1 MNLWIITM
9 NKAMPG
15 DESLKTTS
23 RGRRATFWLGIAVSA
38 FFLFLTFRAIDGAKL
53 LEALRNLDPRFLVAA
68 VVSTVVSYYVRA
80 YRWKL
85 LLIEDKRTAM
95 TNLFSATSIGYMAN
109 NLLPARIGEL
119 VRVYVLGEKE
129 DIDKGTVFASLVL
142 DRLFDG
148 FSVLLILVA
157 TLFTLRLPGADAEI
171 RPALMMGGYVTVAA
185 YLGILVFLVLLK
197 KNTTRML
204 RFAAFLLKP
213 FSPRFAE
220 KIIPLLGSFIK
231 GIRLSSRPAVLA
243 GLLGSSFLIWA
254 TAIWPIDLALRSFG
268 IVLPLTA
275 SLFIMVLLVI
285 AVMVPAS
292 PGYIG
297 TYHYACFKALTVFGV
312 SSEKALSVALVLHAI
327 NFFPITL
334 LGLYCLLRG
343 RMSLAG
349 LGKKA

>member
-1 MNLWIITM
+1 MFHWTITM

-23 RGRRATFWLGIAVSA
+23 RGRRATFWLGIGVSS
-38 FFLFLTFRAIDGAKL
+38 FFLFLTFRSIDGAKL
-53 LEALRNLDPRFLVAA
+53 LDALRNMDPRFLAAA
-68 VVSTVVSYYVRA
+68 VASTLVSYYVRA

-95 TNLFSATSIGYMAN
+95 SNLFSATSIGYMAN

-129 DIDKGTVFASLVL
+129 GIDKGTVFASLVL

-148 FSVLLILVA
+148 FSVLFILVA
-157 TLFTLRLPGADAEI
+157 TLFTIQIPGTDTEI

-185 YLGILVFLVLLK
+185 YLGIVVFLVLLK
-197 KNTTRML
+197 KNTMLML

-213 FSPRFAE
+213 FSSRLAE
-220 KIIPLLGSFIK
+220 KVIPLLGSFIK
-231 GIRLSSRPAVLA
+231 GIRLSSRPAILA

-254 TAIWPIDLALRSFG
+254 TAIWPIDLTLRSFG
-268 IVLPLTA
+268 IALPLTA
-275 SLFIMVLLVI
+275 SLFIMVLLVV

-297 TYHYACFKALTVFGV
+297 TYHYACFKALSVFGI
-312 SSEKALSVALVLHAI
+312 SGEKALSVALVLHAI

-334 LGLYCLLRG
+334 LGLYYLLKG
-343 RMSLAG
+343 RISLSG